1 MSDIKR
7 EKVDILDVDFG
18 MYLAELDRPWE
29 GTPFLLQGF
38 VIESDEQLA
47 ALKNLCQFVY
57 IDRTKSIGKHFGAQA
72 KHNVAIKRDGS
83 VSVVRIT
90 EKSAA
95 SPAKE
100 PKKVAA
106 IGSPKIMVKT
116 ADNRNKT
123 LKESSFMD
131 ILTSIKNKN
140 VTHTKDGIIFNVQPV
155 GLNKTPS
162 YTPSGSSIKP
172 QESNIASEAVGFLK
186 GIFSSNK
193 EKFSTAF
200 KSTQMSESDGFPLTD
215 SEMYRIT
222 VYENEV
228 PRVEQEMAV
237 IYPTFE
243 KSQLATKE
251 MFQAVADKQR
261 LDISTVS
268 EVLDSMVDSISR
280 TPDAL
285 MWLSKL
291 KDTDDVAY
299 GQALNVSIN
308 MMAFGSFLA
317 FPKSLIKEMGLAGL
331 LQDVG
336 KINIPADILTKKGK
350 LSEMEFEMAK
360 LHLDES
366 LKILMKTPDIPNT
379 TMQMVSEHHERFDGK
394 GYPKGLAGAEISLN
408 SQVAGL
414 IDTYCA
420 LTTDRSYAKSL
431 HNQQALD
438 SIHQMRDK
446 EFSSE
451 LVDQLI
457 QFLGI
462 YPVSSLVEL
471 NTGEVAVVIQQNQ
484 VRRLKPRLLIILD
497 ANKEKYPYP
506 PTIDLLTSPLT
517 PDGTPYQ
524 IVKGI
529 PPDSYGLNAMDFY
542 A

>member
-7 EKVDILDVDFG
+7 EKVDIIDIEIG
-18 MYLAELDRPWE
+18 MYVTELDRPWE

-38 VIESDEQLA
+38 VLDSDEQIT
-47 ALKNLCQFVY
+47 ALKNLCQFIFV
-57 IDRTKSIGKHFGAQA
+57 DRTKSIGKHFGAQA

-83 VSVVRIT
+83 VVRIT
-90 EKSAA
+90 EKSAGTTTTEVKKIA
-95 SPAKE
+95 SSISA
-100 PKKVAA
+100 PKV
-106 IGSPKIMVKT
+106 MVKT
-116 ADNRNKT
+116 ADNKNKT
-123 LKESSFMD
+123 LKDSSFLD

-140 VTHTKDGIIFNVQPV
+140 VTQTKDGIIFNVRPANNAVNTTTTTSSQPSQK
-155 GLNKTPS
+155 L
-162 YTPSGSSIKP
+162 
-172 QESNIASEAVGFLK
+172 QESNIASDAVGFLK

-193 EKFSTAF
+193 EKLSASF
-200 KSTQMSESDGFPLTD
+200 KSTQMSDADGFPLTD

-222 VYENEV
+222 IYENEV

-251 MFQAVADKQR
+251 MFKAVADKQR

-317 FPKSLIKEMGLAGL
+317 FPKSTIKEMGLAGL

-336 KINIPADILTKKGK
+336 KINIPNNILTKKGK

-366 LKILMKTPDIPNT
+366 LKILMKTPNIPET
-379 TMQMVSEHHERFDGK
+379 TMKMVSEHHERYDGQ
-394 GYPKGLAGAEISLN
+394 GYPKGISGVEISMN

-420 LTTDRSYAKSL
+420 LTTDRSYARSL

-451 LVDQLI
+451 LVDQLV

-497 ANKEKYPYP
+497 PEKIKYPYP
-506 PTIDLLTSPLT
+506 PTIDLLSSPLT

-529 PPDSYGLNAMDFY
+529 PPDSYGLNAMDLY
-542 A
+542 S

>member
-7 EKVDILDVDFG
+7 EKVDKIDIDFG
-18 MYLAELDRPWE
+18 MYIAELDRPWE

-38 VIESDEQLA
+38 VIDSDEQLV
-47 ALKNLCQFVY
+47 ALKNLCEFVFV
-57 IDRTKSIGKHFGAQA
+57 DRTKSIGKHFGAQA
-72 KHNVAIKRDGS
+72 KHQVAIKREG
-83 VSVVRIT
+83 SVVRIT
-90 EKSAA
+90 EKSAGTA
-95 SPAKE
+95 PTE
-100 PKKVAA
+100 VKKVATMIA
-106 IGSPKIMVKT
+106 PKVMVKT
-116 ADNRNKT
+116 ADNKSKT
-123 LKESSFMD
+123 LKDSSFLD

-140 VTHTKDGIIFNVQPV
+140 VTQTKDGIIFNVRPTGNHV
-155 GLNKTPS
+155 NTPS
-162 YTPSGSSIKP
+162 TSNQPAQKV
-172 QESNIASEAVGFLK
+172 QDSNIASDAVGFLK

-193 EKFSTAF
+193 EKLSASF
-200 KSTQMSESDGFPLTD
+200 KSTQMNETDGFPLTD

-222 VYENEV
+222 IYENEV

-336 KINIPADILTKKGK
+336 KINIPNNILMKKGK

-366 LKILMKTPDIPNT
+366 LKILMKTPDIPT
-379 TMQMVSEHHERFDGK
+379 STMQMVSEHHERYDGK
-394 GYPKGLAGAEISLN
+394 GYPKGISGAEISIN

-420 LTTDRSYAKSL
+420 LTTDRSYARSL

-438 SIHQMRDK
+438 SIHQMRDR
-446 EFSSE
+446 EFSSD

-497 ANKEKYPYP
+497 PDKAKYPYP
-506 PTIDLLTSPLT
+506 PTIDLLNSPLT

-542 A
+542 S